1 MNQILLNHISFQ
13 PALSSLLEKFR
24 IKEDSPHIEDLK
36 VLASEAGSI
45 GRPKALYGIGYV
57 ETGGDDFVIIEGAR
71 FKSRVLRVNLD
82 KAHRVFPYIA
92 TGGREL
98 DKWASSLEDMVH
110 RFWAEALCEMALGA
124 ALQALNAHL
133 EERYRPG
140 RSSSMSP
147 GSLGDWPIEEQIP
160 LFSLFRN
167 TEETV
172 GVSLTESLLMIP
184 LKSVSG
190 IRFPSEEGFES
201 CELCPRDD
209 CPGRKAPYDKDLYK
223 KRYQL

>member
-1 MNQILLNHISFQ
+1 MNPILLNDIPFQ
-13 PALSSLLEKFR
+13 PQLSALRERFH
-24 IKEDSPHIEDLK
+24 IPEDSPHIEDLK
-36 VLASEAGSI
+36 ALAREAGRI
-45 GRPKALYGIGYV
+45 GKPKALYGIGYV
-57 ETGGDDFVIIEGAR
+57 ETRGEDFVVIDGAR

-82 KAHRVFPYIA
+82 KVHRVFPYIA

-98 DKWASSLEDMVH
+98 DSWARSLEDMVH
-110 RFWAEALCEMALGA
+110 RFWADALCEMALGE
-124 ALQALNAHL
+124 ALQVLNTHL
-133 EERYRPG
+133 EERYRIG

-160 LFSLFRN
+160 LFSLLGN
-167 TEETV
+167 TEETA
-172 GVSLTESLLMIP
+172 GVSLTESLLMVP

-209 CPGRKAPYDKDLYK
+209 CPGRRAAYDKALYEK
-223 KRYQL
+223 KYQI

>member
-1 MNQILLNHISFQ
+1 MNEVLLNHISFE
-13 PALSSLLEKFR
+13 PDLASLLEKFH
-24 IKEDSPHIEDLK
+24 IPEDSPHIEDLK
-36 VLASEAGSI
+36 GLAASAGTI
-45 GRPKALYGIGYV
+45 ARPKALYRIGYV
-57 ETGGDDFVIIEGAR
+57 ETKGDDFVVIDGVR

-98 DKWASSLEDMVH
+98 DEWALSLEDMVH
-110 RFWAEALCEMALGA
+110 RFWADALCEMALGIA
-124 ALQALNAHL
+124 IQALDKHL
-133 EERYRPG
+133 EERFLPG

-147 GSLGDWPIEEQIP
+147 GSLGDWPLEEQIP
-160 LFSLFRN
+160 LFSLFGN

-172 GVSLTESLLMIP
+172 GVNLTQSLLMVP

-209 CPGRKAPYDKDLYK
+209 CLGRRTPYDKNLYEK
-223 KRYQL
+223 KYQL